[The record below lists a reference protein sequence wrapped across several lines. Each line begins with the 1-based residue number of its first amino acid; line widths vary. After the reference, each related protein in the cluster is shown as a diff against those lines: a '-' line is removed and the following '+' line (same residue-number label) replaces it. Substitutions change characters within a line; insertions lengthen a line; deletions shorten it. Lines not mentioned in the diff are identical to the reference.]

1 MAIWH
6 KIVVVEKFSKFGG
19 HSPIHQSFIHK
30 YFCFSLISFCI
41 STNIFSAKHIL
52 GTKSTRVLKF
62 LYFMWVRTVQLASK
76 FTLNCV
82 TRTSARKIFKSARE
96 LLASARASLA
106 KPLLASYMRVHAYCT
121 SAKYSR
127 AFVHV
132 RT

>member
-1 MAIWH
+1 M
-6 KIVVVEKFSKFGG
+6 FSVYVYIIK
-19 HSPIHQSFIHK
+19 SVAVQLLKALLDSQVS
-30 YFCFSLISFCI
+30 CSLKLLRCEEL
-41 STNIFSAKHIL
+41 H
-52 GTKSTRVLKF
+52 
-62 LYFMWVRTVQLASK
+62 YTVQLASK
-76 FTLNCV
+76 FTLNCE